1 MFFQRRQTDIQV
13 NSTSKYIG
21 LGMREGAHAKLWFS
35 HVQFE
40 VQFYLVSLVDLVGRK
55 MSMLWL
61 DIDWLVVDVDWLVVD
76 IDWLVVLIG
85 CYLALG

>member
-13 NSTSKYIG
+13 KSTSKYIG
-21 LGMREGAHAKLWFS
+21 LGMGEGAHAKLWFS

-61 DIDWLVVDVDWLVVD
+61 EIDCLTVEIDWLA
-76 IDWLVVLIG
+76 ILIG